1 MERTI
6 FHIDVNSAFLS
17 WSAIE
22 KLKSE
27 DSIDLRKIP
36 SIIGGNQANRH
47 GIVLA
52 KSIPAKAYQIETGEP
67 ISNAIKKC
75 PNLIIE
81 APNHQLYK
89 DYSTRLMQLLYTFN
103 PDIEQASI
111 DECYMDFTSLLHQYP
126 SAINAAEIIKDTVF
140 EKLGFTVNI
149 GISTNKLLAKMASDF
164 KKPNL
169 VHTLY
174 PEEIPAKLWPLPVK
188 ELYMVGKSTL
198 TTLQKLE
205 IQTIGDLAESNVT
218 LLSSHLK
225 SHGRLIWE
233 YANGIDETPVNT
245 QSAELKGI
253 GNSTTLPKDIETYQE
268 VKPILLNLAE
278 KVGKRLRDRKQS
290 ACMISV
296 EIKYNTFISVS
307 HQMQLTVPV
316 NTNQDIYQK
325 SCILFNE
332 LWDGIPIRLL
342 GIRTSKLVSESEPT
356 QLNLFEIN
364 SNSQKNKNLD
374 KALDEIR
381 TRYGK
386 NSIIRGSQL

>member
-6 FHIDVNSAFLS
+6 FHIDVNSAYLS

-22 KLKSE
+22 KLKTE
-27 DSIDLRKIP
+27 DSTDLREIP
-36 SIIGGNQANRH
+36 SIIGGNQTNRH

-75 PNLIIE
+75 PNLVIE
-81 APNHQLYK
+81 APNHQLYEE
-89 DYSTRLMQLLYTFN
+89 YSTRLMQLLYTFN
-103 PDIEQASI
+103 PDIEQTSI

-126 SAINAAEIIKDTVF
+126 SALNAAEIIKDTVY

-169 VHTLY
+169 VHTLF
-174 PEEIPAKLWPLPVK
+174 PEEIPSKLWPLPVE

-205 IQTIGDLAESNVT
+205 IRTIGDLAESNVT

-245 QSAELKGI
+245 KSTELKGI

-268 VKPILLNLAE
+268 AKPVLLNLAE
-278 KVGKRLRDRKQS
+278 KVGKRLRDSKQS

-296 EIKYNTFISVS
+296 EIKYNTFVSVS
-307 HQMQLTVPV
+307 HQMQLSVPI

-325 SCILFNE
+325 ACILFNE

-342 GIRTSKLVSESEPT
+342 GIRTSKLISESEPR

-364 SNSQKNKNLD
+364 RNSQKNKNLD
-374 KALDEIR
+374 QALDEIR